1 MSRPNS
7 DFPVSAGTT
16 GGGASTFV
24 GVGSV
29 IMKVPALKRVLAA
42 FAAAL
47 TLVSIA
53 SSPADAT
60 PLLET
65 FHFSQG
71 GYTNLGQ
78 FLVRQPD
85 VPASLLPGA
94 VGTLAGNFSAIVDGG
109 GQITTAQ
116 ITQFSEQFSVVSDQ
130 GSVAFPTVTFDAP
143 QNLRVVNNTLLESP
157 GPYFGLNYM
166 PDANGSLSIVAPFFD
181 ADLCVGAVATIN
193 PFCQRNLTSRLPANG
208 YLAGGYYGDS
218 LELPVVTLV
227 SSEPIDVTTAP
238 LPPPAAVSEP
248 GSMVMLGVGLLG
260 LGIVI
265 RRRQA
270 CCGHP
275 AGGTALN
282 WGQAAIAA

>member
-1 MSRPNS
+1 MQYRHSRAFWPS
-7 DFPVSAGTT
+7 
-16 GGGASTFV
+16 
-24 GVGSV
+24 
-29 IMKVPALKRVLAA
+29 
-42 FAAAL
+42 FAAVL
-47 TLVSIA
+47 TLISIA
-53 SSPADAT
+53 SSRAADAT

-130 GSVAFPTVTFDAP
+130 GSVVFPTVTFDAP
-143 QNLRVVNNTLLESP
+143 QSLRVVNNTLLESP
-157 GPYFGLNYM
+157 GPHFGLSYM
-166 PDANGSLSIVAPFFD
+166 PDANGSLSIVAIHSSMRTY
-181 ADLCVGAVATIN
+181 VREQSATIN
-193 PFCQRNLTSRLPANG
+193 PFCQRNLTNPLPANG

-238 LPPPAAVSEP
+238 LPPLAAVSEP

-260 LGIVI
+260 LGIVTDAVK
-265 RRRQA
+265 RV
-270 CCGHP
+270 CGHP
-275 AGGTALN
+275 AGGTVSN
-282 WGQAAIAA
+282 WDQAAIAA

>member
-1 MSRPNS
+1 
-7 DFPVSAGTT
+7 
-16 GGGASTFV
+16 
-24 GVGSV
+24 
-29 IMKVPALKRVLAA
+29 
-42 FAAAL
+42 
-47 TLVSIA
+47 
-53 SSPADAT
+53 
-60 PLLET
+60 
-65 FHFSQG
+65 
-71 GYTNLGQ
+71 
-78 FLVRQPD
+78 
-85 VPASLLPGA
+85 
-94 VGTLAGNFSAIVDGG
+94 
-109 GQITTAQ
+109 
-116 ITQFSEQFSVVSDQ
+116 
-130 GSVAFPTVTFDAP
+130 
-143 QNLRVVNNTLLESP
+143 
-157 GPYFGLNYM
+157 
-166 PDANGSLSIVAPFFD
+166 
-181 ADLCVGAVATIN
+181 VGAVATIN